1 MLADVIDAYLTR
13 QRSLG
18 MRFDSAGQLLRRFG
32 RAIGARPIQE
42 VTPEAVLDFLNGRGA
57 LTATWTLKHKVL
69 TGLYRFAVS
78 RGYVDSSPLPTT
90 LPKLPPQQT
99 PYVYSNDELRRLLE
113 ATTILCAGHS
123 RHVPAMYRTLL
134 LLLYGTGMRIGEA
147 LRLTL
152 QDVDLVE
159 RVITVHGTKFFKNSS
174 GSDRTQACRRTGGAR
189 RAPRLVAR
197 VAHKS
202 SATVRVARR
211 SRMELSA
218 SDRDVPARATSCWRH
233 LPHRRTTPA
242 ALARPSSHRGRAPR
256 RRMVSRRPGRPETA
270 SATRHLPRSPRYPID
285 PALPPNDARALAGGQ
300 PAFRRLRAGG
310 RS

>member
-18 MRFDSAGQLLRRFG
+18 MRFNSAGQLLHRFG
-32 RAIGARPIQE
+32 RAIGERPIQE

-113 ATTILCAGHS
+113 ATTILSAGHS

-152 QDVDLVE
+152 QDVDLAE
-159 RVITVHGTKFFKNSS
+159 RIITVHRSKFFKTRLVPI
-174 GSDRTQACRRTGGAR
+174 GPKLADELAAHLERRSLLPMPLGKAAPLFASRGIRGWSYPSVIAMFQHVR
-189 RAPRLVAR
+189 RAAGVTCPIGEPRPPRLHDLRHTAAVHRVVAWYR
-197 VAHKS
+197 AGQ
-202 SATVRVARR
+202 
-211 SRMELSA
+211 
-218 SDRDVPARATSCWRH
+218 DVQT
-233 LPHRRTTPA
+233 
-242 ALARPSSHRGRAPR
+242 
-256 RRMVSRRPGRPETA
+256 TA

>member
-32 RAIGARPIQE
+32 RAIGERPIQE

-152 QDVDLVE
+152 QDVDLAE
-159 RVITVHGTKFFKNSS
+159 RVITVHGTKFFKTRLVPIGPSLPTNWRRTSS
-174 GSDRTQACRRTGGAR
+174 AAACRPCRSQKQRHCSR
-189 RAPRLVAR
+189 RA
-197 VAHKS
+197 
-202 SATVRVARR
+202 
-211 SRMELSA
+211 
-218 SDRDVPARATSCWRH
+218 
-233 LPHRRTTPA
+233 
-242 ALARPSSHRGRAPR
+242 
-256 RRMVSRRPGRPETA
+256 
-270 SATRHLPRSPRYPID
+270 
-285 PALPPNDARALAGGQ
+285 
-300 PAFRRLRAGG
+300 AFEDGAIRE
-310 RS
+310 